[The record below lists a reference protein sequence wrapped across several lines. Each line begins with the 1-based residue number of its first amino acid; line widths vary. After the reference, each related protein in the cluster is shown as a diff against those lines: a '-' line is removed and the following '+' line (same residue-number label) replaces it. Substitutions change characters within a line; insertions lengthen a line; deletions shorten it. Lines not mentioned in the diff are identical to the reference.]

1 MDEDFEVVIPRLKA
15 EAERTLA
22 EKKAER
28 RREEE
33 KKRCQRLEE
42 LEDCRSSQR

>member
-15 EAERTLA
+15 EAER
-22 EKKAER
+22 KAER

-42 LEDCRSSQR
+42 LKDCRSSQR